1 VRKDGEVAHT
11 SIFVKCLR
19 HENANVHKRALA
31 RLRPDGKK
39 CRLPAAPGD
48 SRSATGGTFITLAI
62 DKTTLEAQIRRDL
75 RSPDVLHSL
84 SQRRWEVLQMVA
96 EGRSTKEIAEGLAYL
111 PQNRGIPQRYR
122 GMESLGLHTIAELV
136 LYAIKHGMVSP

>member
-1 VRKDGEVAHT
+1 
-11 SIFVKCLR
+11 
-19 HENANVHKRALA
+19 
-31 RLRPDGKK
+31 
-39 CRLPAAPGD
+39 
-48 SRSATGGTFITLAI
+48 
-62 DKTTLEAQIRRDL
+62 
-75 RSPDVLHSL
+75 
-84 SQRRWEVLQMVA
+84 MVA